1 MKAEVAWSKRLWSFI
16 DIVFN
21 VNKSQCQAQILTL
34 TRLTAI
40 LVFLA
45 LNCQSLFI
53 KDCRM
58 EIESSGNFKLF

>member
-34 TRLTAI
+34 TPLTAI

-58 EIESSGNFKLF
+58 EIESSSNFKLF